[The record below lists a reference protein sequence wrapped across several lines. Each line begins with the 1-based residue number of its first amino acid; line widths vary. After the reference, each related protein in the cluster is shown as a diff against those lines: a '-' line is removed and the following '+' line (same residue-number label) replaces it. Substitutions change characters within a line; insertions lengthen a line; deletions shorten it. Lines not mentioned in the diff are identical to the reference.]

1 MLSKLYGGSVVG
13 LDGLLIEV
21 EVDLITRKLP
31 NFTIVGLPAKSIDEA
46 KERVR
51 SAIRNSGFDF
61 PEHKITVN
69 LAPADLPKEGGGFDL
84 PIAVGILSSAGV
96 IDKSAVL
103 DSMFVGELLLDGTV
117 KKVNGVLPLLDI
129 AEKKKIKQ
137 VFVPVEN
144 SKEAVFFKNIKVYPV
159 ANLISLVLHF
169 QNIKQLRPY
178 EGSLKDLLESNDEIV
193 EYDFSYISGQDKAK
207 RALEISAAG
216 FHNIHL
222 YGSPGTGKTMLAR
235 AFTTILP
242 PLDKEEMLEVSRI
255 YSTVGLLPESGFV
268 DKRPFRNPHHTTS
281 RVGLIGGGSKP
292 KPGEITLAHR
302 GVLFLDEFPEFPRS
316 VMEALRQPM
325 EDGFVVVSRANG
337 FAKFPS
343 RFILLAASNPCPCGF
358 YGHPKKS
365 CICSSSAIL
374 KYKRRISGPII
385 DRIDLNVEV
394 FDLPVEKLLSS
405 GSGEK
410 SKSIQQ
416 RVIKALEI
424 QSYRFKKEKIKF
436 NSEMSSDMV
445 KKYCNLEAEAESLLK
460 SAVDK
465 LNLSPRSYFRVI
477 KVSRTIADLAG
488 SDSVKTDHIAEALQY
503 RFSEQFGNM

>member
-1 MLSKLYGGSVVG
+1 MLSKLFGGSVVG
-13 LDGLLIEV
+13 LDGVIVEV

-51 SAIRNSGFDF
+51 SAIRNSGFEF
-61 PEHKITVN
+61 PDHKITVN

-84 PIAVGILSSAGV
+84 PIAVGILAAAGI
-96 IDKSAVL
+96 IDKSL
-103 DSMFVGELLLDGTV
+103 ISGSMFVGELLLDGTV
-117 KKVNGVLPLLDI
+117 KKVTGVLPLLDC
-129 AEKKKIKQ
+129 AEKKGIKQ
-137 VFVPVEN
+137 VFVPAGN
-144 SKEAVFFKNIKVYPV
+144 SKESVFFQKIKVFPV
-159 ANLISLVLHF
+159 HNLISLVLHF
-169 QNIKQLRPY
+169 QQVKQLQPY
-178 EGSLKDLLESNDEIV
+178 RGRLKDIV
-193 EYDFSYISGQDKAK
+193 FTSGSEYDFSFIAGQDKAK
-207 RALEISAAG
+207 RALEISAVG
-216 FHNIHL
+216 FHNVHL
-222 YGSPGTGKTMLAR
+222 YGPPGTGKTMLAR
-235 AFTTILP
+235 SFTTILP

-255 YSTVGLLPESGFV
+255 YSTVGLLPDAGFIGQ
-268 DKRPFRNPHHTTS
+268 RPFRNPHHTTS
-281 RVGLIGGGSKP
+281 RVGLIGGGSRP

-302 GVLFLDEFPEFPRS
+302 GVLFLDEFPEFPRT
-316 VMEALRQPM
+316 VMESLRQPM

-337 FAKFPS
+337 FARFPS

-365 CICSSSAIL
+365 CTCTSSAII
-374 KYKRRISGPII
+374 KYRRRISGPII

-410 SKSIQQ
+410 SQSIQQ
-416 RVIKALEI
+416 RVIKALEV
-424 QSYRFKKEKIKF
+424 QKHRFKNEKIKF

-445 KKYCNLEAEAESLLK
+445 KRYCNLDAEAEALLN

-477 KVSRTIADLAG
+477 KISRTIADLAG
-488 SDSVKTDHIAEALQY
+488 SDNIKTEHIAEALQY